1 MEELRLH
8 VQHFFIL
15 LQLLTSTYFVMFCPG
30 YLPIMCCAA
39 NPAIAE
45 CLEAILQAMMGQGT
59 AHV

>member
-1 MEELRLH
+1 MFNTL
-8 VQHFFIL
+8 FL
-15 LQLLTSTYFVMFCPG
+15 LQLCTLTYFVMFCPG

-45 CLEAILQAMMGQGT
+45 CLEAILQAMMGPGT